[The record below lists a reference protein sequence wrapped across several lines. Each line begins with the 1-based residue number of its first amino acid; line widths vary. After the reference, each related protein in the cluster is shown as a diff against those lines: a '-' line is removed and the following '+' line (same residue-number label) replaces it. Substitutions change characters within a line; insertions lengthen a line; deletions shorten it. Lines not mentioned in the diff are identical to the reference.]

1 MVLFM
6 AIRQEFVNVFVKTV
20 MDRARLMKWQRGEVP
35 ETIEG
40 KLLHDAHVPEGG
52 EVCTVVKTLITGFT
66 NEFFAKLKAGIP

>member
-1 MVLFM
+1 
-6 AIRQEFVNVFVKTV
+6 
-20 MDRARLMKWQRGEVP
+20 MKWQRGEVP